1 MGEGARDPKRMYEE
15 LISFYR
21 RHYIRPQKALDR
33 DIAERVSAGMTW
45 EEAVAS
51 LYRETFGVE
60 REFPW
65 EVLAETSL
73 EAALER
79 LKGGEGSVQGL
90 YLVLMLFIVVLFL
103 AAAFSGGPNA
113 ALAAWMLA
121 FFAGLAFMFAQ
132 NLLWTTWVFRETL
145 VVEGAGGQWR
155 EVAELVPKVFQKL
168 TLQHVDWGLEG
179 NKLTMKMKLEKSVL
193 ERGQEG
199 SRAVAVDLGS
209 FTVEAVFEDRG
220 GNLVVSA
227 FYRGEPPV
235 ARGGLAAEVYERVI
249 VAFRSSLDEAWS
261 QLKPKA
267 VAVFDFAKLAEL
279 LASRGLVVAAV
290 RCPYCGGS
298 VELPKEGD
306 TTKCPYCGTTLK
318 AIDLYKVL
326 MEMFK
331 VLASQPLSG
340 TS

>member
-1 MGEGARDPKRMYEE
+1 MGEGALDPKRMYEE
-15 LISFYR
+15 LLSFYR
-21 RHYIRPQKALDR
+21 RHHIQPQKALDR
-33 DIAERVSAGMTW
+33 DIAEKVSAGLSW

-51 LYRETFGVE
+51 LYRETFKAE

-65 EVLAETSL
+65 EETAETSL

-79 LKGGEGSVQGL
+79 LKGGEGSMQSV
-90 YLVLMLFIVVLFL
+90 YLVLMLFVVVLTFV
-103 AAAFSGGPNA
+103 AALSGGPNA
-113 ALAAWMLA
+113 ALAVWMLV
-121 FFAGLAFMFAQ
+121 FFAALAFMMVQ
-132 NLLWTTWVFRETL
+132 NLAWTTWVFRENL
-145 VVEGAGGQWR
+145 VVKGAGGQWR

-168 TLQHVDWGLEG
+168 TLQNVDWRLEE
-179 NKLTMKMKLEKSVL
+179 NKLTMKMKLESSVL
-193 ERGQEG
+193 ERGREG
-199 SRAVAVDLGS
+199 SRAVAVDLGP

-220 GNLVVSA
+220 GDLAVSA
-227 FYRGEPPV
+227 LYRGEPPV

-249 VAFRSSLDEAWS
+249 VAFRASLDEAWS

-279 LASRGLVVAAV
+279 LASKGVVVAAV

-318 AIDLYKVL
+318 AVDLYKVL
-326 MEMFK
+326 LEMFK
-331 VLASQPLSG
+331 ALASQP
-340 TS
+340 